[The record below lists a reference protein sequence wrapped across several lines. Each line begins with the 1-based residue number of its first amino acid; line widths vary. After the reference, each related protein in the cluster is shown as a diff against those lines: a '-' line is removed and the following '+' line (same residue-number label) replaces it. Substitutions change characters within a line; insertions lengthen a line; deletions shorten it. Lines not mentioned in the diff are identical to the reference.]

1 MSDGFNWNNFN
12 ILADSFIDENDE
24 AKQRTGVSRYY
35 FETFCTARDFL
46 NRNKYYLNNKSK
58 KIMTSNKSDV
68 HNETSKIF
76 RKHKKFNNNEIGK
89 IISKELNKLRKM
101 RNQADYNQINNNID
115 NMIKKSKIRSERILK
130 LLKKLN

>member
-1 MSDGFNWNNFN
+1 MKMIKPNKELVLVDITLEHSVLQG
-12 ILADSFIDENDE
+12 
-24 AKQRTGVSRYY
+24 
-35 FETFCTARDFL
+35 DFL

-101 RNQADYNQINNNID
+101 RNQADYNQFNNNID